1 LSINRIAKQRGLT
14 LVELM
19 VAMVLGLFLMIGAM
33 SVFTQGRQHYQSAGI
48 VARLQENI
56 RFAFDVLENDI
67 RLAGFWGQH
76 NIGANTNVSGVAV
89 VCGPNIVTAW
99 ALDTLNPVQAT
110 NNMPDGSNQNVVPNC
125 SAFGDGV
132 IPNTDVLVVR
142 HASGQP
148 QAFTNGRVQIQSDLG
163 KAMTFSDGALPLGFV
178 ANESTTHDVV
188 VNAWYLSAGSNTL
201 DDVPSLR
208 RRTLINSTM
217 VDEEVI
223 AGVENMQIQFGVD
236 TDNDGSIERFV
247 DPDNAVVAGNQV
259 LSVRIWLLMRSEYTE
274 RGFTD
279 GKTYVLPDAVLA
291 DFVPNDN
298 FRRMQASKTIMLRN
312 TRG

>member
-1 LSINRIAKQRGLT
+1 LIINRLAKQRGLT

-19 VAMVLGLFLMIGAM
+19 VAMVLGLFLMVGAM
-33 SVFTQGRQHYQSAGI
+33 SVYTQGRQQYQSAGS
-48 VARLQENI
+48 VARLQENV
-56 RFAFDVLENDI
+56 RFAFDVLETDI
-67 RLAGFWGQH
+67 LLAGFWGQH
-76 NIGANTNVSGVAV
+76 NIGTNTNVSGVAV
-89 VCGPNIVTAW
+89 VCGANNVTAW
-99 ALDTLNPVQAT
+99 ALDTENPVQGT
-110 NNMPDGSNQNVVPNC
+110 NNVPDSSNENVMPNC

-142 HASGQP
+142 HASGQS
-148 QAFTNGRVQIQSDLG
+148 QAFTNGRIQIQSDLG
-163 KAMTFSDGALPLGFV
+163 KSQTFSDGALPFGFD
-178 ANESTTHDVV
+178 AIESTTHDAV
-188 VNAWYLSAGSNTL
+188 VNAWYLSADSSTL

-208 RRTLINSTM
+208 RRTLINTTM

-236 TDNDGSIERFV
+236 TDNDGVIERFV
-247 DPDNAVVAGNQV
+247 DPDNDVVAGNRI

-312 TRG
+312 IKG

>member
-1 LSINRIAKQRGLT
+1 MNRIAKQRGLT

-19 VAMVLGLFLMIGAM
+19 VAMVLGLFLMLGAM
-33 SVFTQGRQHYQSAGI
+33 SVYTQGRQQYQSAGV
-48 VARLQENI
+48 VARLQENA
-56 RFAFDVLENDI
+56 RFAFDVLETDI
-67 RLAGFWGQH
+67 RLAGFWGRY
-76 NIGANTNVSGVAV
+76 NIGANSNALGVAV
-89 VCGPNIVTAW
+89 VCGANNVTAW
-99 ALDTLNPVQAT
+99 ALDTTNPVQAT
-110 NNMPDGSNQNVVPNC
+110 NNVPIDSNGNVVPNC

-148 QAFTNGRVQIQSDLG
+148 QALTNGRVQIQSDLG
-163 KAMTFSDGALPLGFV
+163 KAQTFSDGVLPVGFV
-178 ANESTTHDVV
+178 ATESTTHDAV

-201 DDVPSLR
+201 NDVPSLR
-208 RRTLINSTM
+208 RRTLINTTM

-247 DPDNAVVAGNQV
+247 DPDNGVVAGNQV
-259 LSVRIWLLMRSEYTE
+259 LSVRVWLLMRSEYTE

-298 FRRMQASKTIMLRN
+298 FRRMQSSKTIMLRN
-312 TRG
+312 IRG